1 LTKNCQLRLVDL
13 MKLHSMEKKY
23 LDDTKVYLN
32 REKRMA
38 IVLELLHYAYFIYD
52 RVYVF
57 KNFDAYAE
65 SFRVEPKSDVY
76 WNGLHYEKM
85 IDHIRICTA
94 FENYN
99 KAVLLSKDILVHAAD
114 QNSNKTYYKQQKAGL
129 PVLIDEFMKTN
140 PFMQEEPYKA
150 WYLSGLSPN
159 FNTITFSQ
167 TLKPGYQELV
177 ALDPR
182 FLGYLTNINIKRNR
196 LHFYKNYSGAF
207 EVNRHLDSILFAKT
221 YGLEMIGRQI
231 NAIREVTTIS

>member
-1 LTKNCQLRLVDL
+1 
-13 MKLHSMEKKY
+13 MEKKY
-23 LDDTKVYLN
+23 LDETKVYLSP
-32 REKRMA
+32 EKRMD

-85 IDHIRICTA
+85 IDQIRICTA

-99 KAVLLSKDILVHAAD
+99 KAMLLSKDILVHTAD
-114 QNSNKTYYKQQKAGL
+114 PNSNKAFHKQQKAGL
-129 PVLIDEFMKTN
+129 PILLNEFLKTN
-140 PFMQEEPYKA
+140 TFVQDAPHKEWF
-150 WYLSGLSPN
+150 LSGLTPN

-167 TLKPGYQELV
+167 TLKPGYQEV
-177 ALDPR
+177 INLDPR

-196 LHFYKNYSGAF
+196 LHFYKNYAGAF
-207 EVNRHLDSILFAKT
+207 EVNRHLDSIRFARD
-221 YGLEMIGRQI
+221 YGLGAIGDAVKKFSSRQ
-231 NAIREVTTIS
+231 